1 MIPRAPIA
9 EQRRHLA
16 SRMLLPTQ
24 VLLVFIVVF
33 PLVMQVYISLT
44 WWTPLDG
51 SPWYR
56 AWESWSWF
64 DNYVEL
70 FKDGDLWASVWRTL
84 LFVAIAVPIEFAL
97 GLLLAALFYEGV
109 AGRPILYSII
119 LMPMMIVPAVSGY
132 IFFLIFQQTGPL
144 NAMLGLDLNW
154 LNDVNRAFIAVIFAD
169 VWQWTPLMF
178 LILFAG
184 LMSVPDDQMKAA
196 TILGAS
202 WWQRFTRIA
211 LPRIKAVI
219 VIAIA
224 LRVIECLKIFDMLF
238 VMTAG
243 GPGVATESLS
253 LFLYKATFQSL
264 EWSYVAAIGIT
275 VLVILSV
282 ITAVILARTARK
294 VTP

>member
-1 MIPRAPIA
+1 MSPRPPIA
-9 EQRRHLA
+9 EQRRRMA
-16 SRMLLPTQ
+16 NRMLLPTQ
-24 VLLVFIVVF
+24 LLLLFIVVF

-51 SPWYR
+51 QPWYM
-56 AWESWSWF
+56 AWESFSWF
-64 DNYVEL
+64 DNYIQL
-70 FKDGDLWASVWRTL
+70 FQDGDLWASVWRTL
-84 LFVAIAVPIEFAL
+84 LFVAIAVPIEFGL

-109 AGRPILYSII
+109 AGRPVLYSII

-132 IFFLIFQQTGPL
+132 LFFLIFQQTGPL
-144 NAMLGLDLNW
+144 NALFGLDLNW
-154 LNDVNRAFIAVIFAD
+154 LNDVNRAFIAVIVAD

-184 LMSVPDDQMKAA
+184 LMSVPDDQMTAA

-253 LFLYKATFQSL
+253 LFLYKKTFQSL
-264 EWSYVAAIGIT
+264 EWSYVAGIGIT

-282 ITAVILARTARK
+282 ITALILQRAARK
-294 VTP
+294 GD